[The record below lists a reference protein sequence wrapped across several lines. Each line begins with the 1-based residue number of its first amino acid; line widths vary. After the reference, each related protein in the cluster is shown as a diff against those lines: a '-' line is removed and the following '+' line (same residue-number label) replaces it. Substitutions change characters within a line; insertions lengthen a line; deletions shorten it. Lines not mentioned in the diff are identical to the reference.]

1 MNFDDFENRICA
13 YLERIHIE
21 LDDKK
26 IMQFYKYMNLLIE
39 WNKKIN
45 LTTIINPEDIIVKHF
60 VDSVMI
66 SNYIKKDLKVVDI
79 GTGAGFP
86 GIPLKIV
93 RDDIEIVLVDALN
106 KRVNFLNEVIKT
118 IQLEKIQII
127 HGRVEEFAKDKKY
140 RENFDVATSR
150 AVANMTTLAEYMLPL
165 VKVNGKM
172 LCMKGPGFKEEIF
185 NSRKA
190 IDILGGQLEKVDEY
204 RLPKTDIKRSIIV
217 VKKIKNT
224 PQKYPRKPGTP
235 AKEPLI

>member
-106 KRVNFLNEVIKT
+106 KRVNFLNEVVKILK
-118 IQLEKIQII
+118 EKYNI
-127 HGRVEEFAKDKKY
+127 
-140 RENFDVATSR
+140 
-150 AVANMTTLAEYMLPL
+150 
-165 VKVNGKM
+165 
-172 LCMKGPGFKEEIF
+172 
-185 NSRKA
+185 
-190 IDILGGQLEKVDEY
+190 
-204 RLPKTDIKRSIIV
+204 
-217 VKKIKNT
+217 
-224 PQKYPRKPGTP
+224 
-235 AKEPLI
+235 